1 MAMTCFPASSHAIF
15 ADAYPQSPAILSHQ
29 MVDHPLLSLSAL
41 ADAAR
46 ALPGEHVERR
56 IANAV
61 NGGDFAMARSDP
73 GSVADAI
80 ASGATSDSWVML
92 RFVEKLPAYRDLLC
106 GLLAEIEPVIAATT
120 GSATGLKGFVFIS
133 APGTMTPLHF
143 DAEYNILFQIAG
155 DKSFATYPPAPPFV
169 TLDRREAYHRSGDN
183 MLPWRDDFE
192 ASATVHRLT
201 PGAAL
206 FVPHGVPHWVRVGPE
221 LSISLSLTWQ
231 DDWSHSVADAL
242 AFNPVL
248 RRFGVAA
255 GDVPAWPDRP
265 VWRARGAR
273 AARRLCLL

>member
-1 MAMTCFPASSHAIF
+1 MTCFPPSSHAIF
-15 ADAYPQSPAILSHQ
+15 ADAYPQSPAILSHDL
-29 MVDHPLLSLSAL
+29 VDHPLLSLSAL

-46 ALPGEHVERR
+46 ALPGHHVERR
-56 IANAV
+56 VADAV
-61 NGGDFAMARSDP
+61 NGGDFAMARPDD

-92 RFVEKLPAYRDLLC
+92 RFVEQLPAYRDLL
-106 GLLAEIEPVIAATT
+106 GDLLAELEPMVAA
-120 GSATGLKGFVFIS
+120 AGLKGFVFIS
-133 APGTMTPLHF
+133 APGTLTPLHF

-155 DKSFATYPPAPPFV
+155 DKSFATYPPGPPFV

-183 MLPWRDDFE
+183 MLPWQDGYE
-192 ASATVHRLT
+192 ALATVHRLT

-206 FVPHGVPHWVRVGPE
+206 FVPHGVPHWVRVGTEP
-221 LSISLSLTWQ
+221 SISLSLTWQ

-242 AFNPVL
+242 AFNPLL
-248 RRFGVAA
+248 RRCGVSV

-273 AARRLCLL
+273 AARRLRLL